1 MGSDV
6 TIGMRSKKGEVI
18 CANSYSH
25 VFNRIM
31 METDLVT
38 PSENSFRKLLM
49 SYIDDDSYG
58 PTSLKLQAGGLFFVD
73 FKEKVIFD
81 AQTITNFPELSL
93 DTVRQLLLN
102 NPKQFTR
109 YVPHF
114 SHIIDW
120 PEYHDPFAFPR
131 SFEEREL
138 KQAKNRKE
146 LWEAMDTTASMMTI
160 SSYKDGEFT
169 TTARAF
175 GPDREFV
182 SLRVALPRLRVF
194 SYDPTKRAEIHRLE
208 RDLKL
213 ISGIDESIST
223 E

>member
-6 TIGMRSKKGEVI
+6 TIGMRTKKGKVI

-38 PSENSFRKLLM
+38 PSEHSFRKLLM
-49 SYIDDDSYG
+49 SYIDDKCYG

-81 AQTITNFPELSL
+81 AQTITNFSELSL
-93 DTVRQLLLN
+93 DMVRQLLLN
-102 NPKQFTR
+102 NPKQFRR

-114 SHIIDW
+114 SHVIDW
-120 PEYHDPFAFPR
+120 PEKQSPRTFPVTY
-131 SFEEREL
+131 SVKEL
-138 KQAKNRKE
+138 KRAKNRKE
-146 LWEAMDTTASMMTI
+146 LWEAMDTTTSMMTL
-160 SSYKDGEFT
+160 SNYHNGEFIT
-169 TTARAF
+169 VARAF

-182 SLRVALPRLRVF
+182 SLRIALPNIRVL
-194 SYDPTKRAEIHRLE
+194 SYNPSEKSEVSRLE
-208 RDLKL
+208 SDLKS
-213 ISGIDESIST
+213 ISGLVDSVSSE
-223 E
+223 